1 MLKDLN
7 GIDEIVD
14 FFKQKIID
22 DARIHLIRIYNMA
35 LRWQQKEEE
44 EDKIKALF
52 DKKDVFGT
60 KNPVRNITIISEDM
74 AIVETKEKKQE
85 TYFYVVVNGKRH
97 FECTKNYDYALIMAL
112 SVKYGEERCAP
123 KMIYNMLN
131 MYKFELMDEL
141 K

>member
-74 AIVETKEKKQE
+74 AIVETKEKK
-85 TYFYVVVNGKRH
+85 TRNILL
-97 FECTKNYDYALIMAL
+97 C
-112 SVKYGEERCAP
+112 CC
-123 KMIYNMLN
+123 
-131 MYKFELMDEL
+131 
-141 K
+141 